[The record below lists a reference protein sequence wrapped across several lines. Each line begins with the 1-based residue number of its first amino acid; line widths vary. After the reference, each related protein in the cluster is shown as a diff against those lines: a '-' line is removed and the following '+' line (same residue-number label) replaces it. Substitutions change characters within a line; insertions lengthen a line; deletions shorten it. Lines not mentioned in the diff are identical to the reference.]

1 MFKKSIFF
9 ILSLCV
15 AIVPSC
21 QKNTSALD
29 RAIAEYN
36 NGQWLLAKMY
46 AEESI
51 EKQQQVNEASYVIG
65 LCEFRTKRV
74 NSAKEWFEKAAQ
86 SLNKDAQSKS
96 QAMLGIIAESEG
108 NHERAELLF
117 LKAAENLDA
126 SNQRRAIG
134 KSGKN
139 VADIANANSSFF
151 ALQFGAFRDEKNAK
165 TQLNIIKTDLNQR
178 GLPKIWV
185 QKETDSYGRT
195 IYLVQAG
202 QFTSRSLANSRKKQG
217 DLPECIVV
225 QIR

>member
-108 NHERAELLF
+108 NHEHAELLF

-151 ALQFGAFRDEKNAK
+151 ALQFGETPSSSFVFCFVFSFTKSPYSVTIWHPILNFTNIFR
-165 TQLNIIKTDLNQR
+165 LH
-178 GLPKIWV
+178 
-185 QKETDSYGRT
+185 RT
-195 IYLVQAG
+195 
-202 QFTSRSLANSRKKQG
+202 
-217 DLPECIVV
+217 
-225 QIR
+225 